1 MSEKKNAQNVIQ
13 SYRRRQQLG
22 PFVIGGLAI
31 LLVIVGILVL
41 VIWLTGPN
49 RPGIVATAT
58 ATPIPET
65 LVPTATT
72 TNSPTP
78 LPPTATKTNTPTITI
93 TSTVTVT
100 STPSG
105 PFEYEVKEG
114 DTCYTIAQTY
124 KANIDVL
131 VALNPQYGSN
141 CIINPGDKLLIPTPN
156 QQMPSETPLPAGL
169 APGTIINYTVK
180 SGDSVRA
187 LAIRFFSTEAAIVA
201 ANKLANSNDIQV
213 GQVLKIPINIVTP
226 VPTATITRTKGPS
239 TPTVSAS
246 KTSTATSTKVP

>member
-13 SYRRRQQLG
+13 SYRRRQQMG
-22 PFVIGGLAI
+22 PFIIGGLAVF
-31 LLVIVGILVL
+31 LVVVGILVL

-58 ATPIPET
+58 ATNIPET
-65 LVPTATT
+65 VVPSATT
-72 TNSPTP
+72 TNTPTP
-78 LPPTATKTNTPTITI
+78 LPPTATTTITSTI
-93 TSTVTVT
+93 TVTSTVTVT
-100 STPSG
+100 ATPSG

-114 DTCYTIAQTY
+114 DTCYTIAQKY

-131 VALNPQYGSN
+131 VALNPKYGPN

-156 QQMPSETPLPAGL
+156 QQMPSPTPLPTGM
-169 APGTIINYTVK
+169 APGTIILYTVQ
-180 SGDSVRA
+180 SGDTVRG

-226 VPTATITRTKGPS
+226 VPTATMTRTKGPG
-239 TPTVSAS
+239 TPTVTAT
-246 KTSTATSTKVP
+246 KASTATATKAP